1 MGLLDIAVLSALGL
15 FAAYP
20 FILQATGRLKSLLV
34 PGPPSLDAVEKWRQR
49 WVTLLITLSREIEAG
64 KGGVGEQKQAR
75 MLCNELMWEIIGGD
89 TTPAKPKT

>member
-1 MGLLDIAVLSALGL
+1 MGLLDIAVLSALAL

-20 FILQATGRLKSLLV
+20 YILSATSGLTSLFA

-89 TTPAKPKT
+89 SAPAKPKS